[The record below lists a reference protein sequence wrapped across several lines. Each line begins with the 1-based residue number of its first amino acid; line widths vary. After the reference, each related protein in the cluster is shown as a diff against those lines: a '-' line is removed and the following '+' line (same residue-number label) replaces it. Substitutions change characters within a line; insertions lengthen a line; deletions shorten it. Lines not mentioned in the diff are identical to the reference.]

1 MRLSGKIALLLLPL
15 ATAALLLELRLRTLG
30 NSYTQKKQALEHLA
44 PSTEIL
50 LLGDSQME
58 QGIQAALLPHAFN
71 MAHPS
76 QPLCDDSLLAAYY
89 LPRLPK
95 LRLVLVSLGMHRLYE
110 GKSVAGTRQHIYDAL
125 YNPESYN
132 PLALARRH
140 LRILQLS
147 PRESLLHVWNNPA
160 PLPEADHGSRLNPDC
175 LLPRLERA
183 RLRQRELL
191 GYEEPRELAPN
202 LARLKALQSM
212 CTARGMRF
220 YVLLPPVSTPFR
232 TLQKAVLH
240 QQRTLLQQTQIPYQ
254 DYTAALPDSL
264 FADCDHPCAA
274 GAARYTRLVGRG
286 IPAQARP

>member
-1 MRLSGKIALLLLPL
+1 MLLLLPL
-15 ATAALLLELRLRTLG
+15 AAAALLLELRLRTLG

-44 PSTEIL
+44 PTTEIL

-110 GKSVAGTRQHIYDAL
+110 GESVAGTRQHVYDAL
-125 YNPESYN
+125 YGPASYH
-132 PLALARRH
+132 PLALARKH

-160 PLPEADHGSRLNPDC
+160 PLDTADRGSRLNPDC
-175 LLPRLERA
+175 HLPTPELA
-183 RLRQRELL
+183 RLRQRELRT
-191 GYEEPRELAPN
+191 YEEPRELAPN
-202 LARLKALQSM
+202 ITRLKALQSL
-212 CTARGMRF
+212 CAARDIDFR
-220 YVLLPPVSTPFR
+220 VLLPPASAPFR
-232 TLQKAVLH
+232 TLQKDVLNR
-240 QQRTLLQQTQIPYQ
+240 QRHLLQHAGIPFQ
-254 DYTAALPDSL
+254 DYTAALSDSL

-274 GAARYTRLVGRG
+274 GAARYTRLVGQG
-286 IPAQARP
+286 IPALARP